1 MIVKKKVRFM
11 LGNEAIVEGALL
23 AGATFFAGYPITPS
37 SEVAERAS
45 RKLPQIGGCY
55 LQMEDEIASIAAII
69 GASIGGAKAFT
80 ATSGPGFSLMQ
91 ENIGLA
97 IMAEVPC
104 VIVNVQRSGPSTGL
118 ATRPAQADIMQ
129 ARWGRHGDHSVIAL
143 SPATVQECFD
153 LMVQAFNMAEKYR
166 CPVLFMADETVGH
179 LRENCVLR
187 SRDEVEIV
195 NRKRPPEGLEEYFP
209 YKADDDLVPP
219 MVTPGSDY
227 LTRFHSSTHN
237 EKGLPTSSPQEARKL
252 IKRLYDKIEKNKD
265 DIIMYREFDVTKC
278 EYLVICFGGAV
289 RAARQAAIEARE
301 EGLSVGVLQLQTV
314 WPFPAEYISEVSK
327 GKRGIIVPEMNMGQ
341 IIGEVRKAVPDK
353 IPVLGA
359 NRYDGEPLTPKEI
372 IQVLGEVVSL

>member
-1 MIVKKKVRFM
+1 MKKNVRFM

-45 RKLPQIGGCY
+45 RRLPQIGGCY

-209 YKADDDLVPP
+209 YKADDDMVPP
-219 MVTPGSDY
+219 MVTPGGDY

-265 DIIMYREFDVTKC
+265 DIIKYREFDVTEC

-289 RAARQAAIEARE
+289 RAARQAAMEARE
-301 EGLSVGVLQLQTV
+301 EGLSVGALQLQTV
-314 WPFPAEYISEVSK
+314 WPFPAEYISKISK

-341 IIGEVRKAVPDK
+341 IIGEVRKAVPDE

-359 NRYDGEPLTPKEI
+359 NRYDGEPLTPREI